1 MLNDSKKEIS
11 LIGRDFSGFRKNLID
26 FAKQYYPNTYNDFNE
41 SSPGT
46 MFIEM
51 ASYVGDVLSYYTDVQ
66 SRESILTEARQYSN
80 ILNLANSF
88 GYKPKLYSP
97 ATTNLVIYQLVPSTG
112 TGNNIKPDLDYALKI
127 KEGMQV
133 SSTQNPNV
141 VFSTTRKVDFAYSSS
156 FDPTEI
162 TVYKTKNSNPEE
174 PEFYLF
180 KKSVPVISGEEKILQ
195 FTFGSP
201 KPYDKIKISD
211 IGIID
216 AVKIIDSDGDV
227 WTKVDYLAQDTVF
240 EQIPNTSDYTLNLN
254 QYGSETPYLLRLKK
268 VPKRFISKFDKD
280 NSLIIQF
287 GAGVSTSADEELLP
301 NPGNVGSNLYKA
313 SGDLSQTIDPSNFL
327 YTKTY
332 GVAPANTTLT
342 VIYRVGQGVLDN
354 VPSKDLIN
362 ITNLQ
367 FDNEVIPGNSTLFN
381 QIKNSV
387 AATNEEAASGGK
399 FEDAV
404 DDIRNNTMAFFAS
417 QNRNVTAEDYV
428 IRAYAMPPQF
438 GAVAKAYIAPDY
450 QIKSFNRTVSG
461 VASVGSL
468 QVPNPLALNLYV
480 LGYDGN
486 GNITQLNPA
495 TKQNL
500 KNYISYYRMLTD
512 AVNIKDAYIINIGI
526 DFEIVV
532 LPSYNSNE
540 VLLNCINQLKLYF
553 SKQSAQIN
561 RPILLSDVYVLLDR
575 VDGVQTVIRPDL
587 SGYGGLQIINK
598 YDTIYS
604 PIVYDI
610 KKATRNGIIY
620 PAKDPSIFEV
630 KFPDLDIRGR
640 VVPLF

>member
-1 MLNDSKKEIS
+1 MLNDSKKQVS
-11 LIGRDFSGFRKNLID
+11 LVGRDFSAFKKNLID

-66 SRESILTEARQYSN
+66 SRESILTEARQYSS
-80 ILNLANSF
+80 ILNLAQSF
-88 GYKPKLYSP
+88 GYKPKIYSP
-97 ATTNLVIYQLVPSTG
+97 ATTNLTVYQLIPSTG
-112 TGNNIKPDLDYALKI
+112 TGNNVRPDLDYALKI

-141 VFSTTRKVDFAYSSS
+141 VFSTVRKVDFAYSSS

-180 KKSVPVISGEEKILQ
+180 KKTISAISGDEKILE

-211 IGIID
+211 VGIID
-216 AVKIIDSDGDV
+216 VVKIIDSDGDV

-268 VPKRFISKFDKD
+268 VPKRYTSKFDKD

-287 GAGVSTSADEELLP
+287 GAGISTLADEELLP
-301 NPGNVGSNLYKA
+301 NPDNVGSNLYKA
-313 SGDLSQTIDPSNFL
+313 SGDLSQNIDPSNFL

-332 GVAPANTTLT
+332 GAAPANTTLT

-354 VPSKDLIN
+354 VASKDLTN
-362 ITNLQ
+362 IINLQ
-367 FDNEVIPGNSTLFN
+367 FDNEVIPGNVNLFN
-381 QIKNSV
+381 QVKNSV
-387 AATNEEAASGGK
+387 AVTNNEAASGGK
-399 FEDAV
+399 FEEDV
-404 DDIRNNTMAFFAS
+404 DDIRNNTIAFFAA

-428 IRAYAMPPQF
+428 VRAYAMPPQF

-450 QIKSFNRTVSG
+450 QVKSFNRTVSG

-512 AVNIKDAYIINIGI
+512 AVNIKDAYIINISI

-532 LPSYNSNE
+532 LPNYNSNE
-540 VLLNCINQLKLYF
+540 VLLNCINQLKIYF
-553 SKQSAQIN
+553 SKQNSQIN
-561 RPILLSDVYVLLDR
+561 KPILLSDVYVLLDR
-575 VDGVQTVIRPDL
+575 VSGVQTVIRPDFA
-587 SGYGGLQIINK
+587 GNGGLQITNK
-598 YDTIYS
+598 YDGLYS
-604 PIVYDI
+604 EHLYDI